1 MRPCPICKT
10 EMREVEE
17 RQSEAMIVA
26 RFDGPPVKVA
36 RVRSEC
42 PKCHHLESRYAHN

>member
-17 RQSEAMIVA
+17 RHSEAMVVK
-26 RFDGPPVKVA
+26 RLDGPPVKVA

-42 PKCHHLESRYAHN
+42 PKCHHLESRFTQG

>member
-17 RQSEAMIVA
+17 RYSETMTMKRA
-26 RFDGPPVKVA
+26 DGPLVKVA

-42 PKCHHLESRYAHN
+42 PKCHHLESRFSQN